1 MRHAKSVVLPL
12 ILPSRYVVGAQRLWR
27 GEGVRV
33 LRPPQGALPTRPQP
47 EPQPTPPAAAKCIP
61 VHGGDYYSAVVF
73 DALGQNLAEV
83 YREEDNFK
91 NQWGLSHVNLLKGED
106 DKPGTGVTIGFLDS
120 GIAADHCL
128 AVLGEDIQLAYYG
141 PAPDST
147 PRRARP
153 DFRES
158 GLGMEHRSPHRWL
171 PAGWRS

>member
-1 MRHAKSVVLPL
+1 M
-12 ILPSRYVVGAQRLWR
+12 
-27 GEGVRV
+27 

-141 PAPDST
+141 PAPDSHTT
-147 PRRARP
+147 PGEAGFQGIGIGDGTSFATPMVAGGLAIMKQLFRDQLSNTELVARAPRNRRQ
-153 DFRES
+153 
-158 GLGMEHRSPHRWL
+158 
-171 PAGWRS
+171 